1 MNAILWMNDIACR
14 SEIMKFNREAGARN
28 SLLFLS
34 IVLNHLQIS
43 DSLEAIMKVQEIF
56 HGKGNIWVGG
66 LKRKKQLVKLGLRL
80 LIGTVS

>member
-1 MNAILWMNDIACR
+1 MNDIACR

-56 HGKGNIWVGG
+56 HGKGNI
-66 LKRKKQLVKLGLRL
+66 
-80 LIGTVS
+80 